1 MDAGAV
7 PSKKACANLK
17 PATATQARRSGKS
30 SVSHAKEPYNPRNRP
45 TNSSAPQARGLFDNR
60 DLDVEVTWDHLTK
73 QSVAR
78 LEASPTS
85 RRRRQLE
92 ILCRSVGMYL
102 LGHVLE
108 SAPSNAPPLPQV
120 SEITM
125 KS

>member
-1 MDAGAV
+1 MLELSPPRRLVQTSSQQRQHRLAV
-7 PSKKACANLK
+7 AERALYR
-17 PATATQARRSGKS
+17 TQKS
-30 SVSHAKEPYNPRNRP
+30 PTIPEDRP

-60 DLDVEVTWDHLTK
+60 DLDVEVTWDHVTTE
-73 QSVAR
+73 SVAR